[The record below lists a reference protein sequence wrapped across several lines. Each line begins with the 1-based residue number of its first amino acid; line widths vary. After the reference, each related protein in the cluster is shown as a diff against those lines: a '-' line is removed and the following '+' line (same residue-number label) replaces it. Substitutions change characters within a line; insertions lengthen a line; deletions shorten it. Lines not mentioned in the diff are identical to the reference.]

1 MPTELSLS
9 KLQSSSNNE
18 KIKKKSVKY
27 SNSLEEIDEKAKI
40 KLNIG
45 RNRQS
50 LWRYKIIK

>member
-50 LWRYKIIK
+50 L